1 MSFEKIEL
9 EEWNKQLVCQPIFL
23 AMLPMNI
30 EEFEDKAGMKL
41 GRVVVPSHQ
50 DDKYEHAFSALALG
64 EYIFAI
70 RGQAID
76 DPTKGV
82 VVEVRGNER
91 EPSILLS
98 AICAELSIDSNQLE
112 WVSEWLAGGPSHAVY
127 RLDDNSN
134 EVEMDRF
141 FNRYCAQL
149 YAEEFEKRGHKQ
161 TYFVRDL
168 D

>member
-9 EEWNKQLVCQPIFL
+9 EEWNKQLVCKPIFL

-30 EEFEDKAGMKL
+30 EIFEEKTRMKL
-41 GRVVVPSHQ
+41 GRVVVAAGQ
-50 DDKYEHAFSALALG
+50 DYEHEHAFSALALG
-64 EYIFAI
+64 DHKFAI
-70 RGQAID
+70 RGQSID
-76 DPTKGV
+76 DPTKGI

-91 EPSILLS
+91 EPSFLLNAVCS
-98 AICAELSIDSNQLE
+98 ELSIDSNQLP
-112 WVSEWLAGGPSHAVY
+112 WVSVWLEDGPLHVVY

-134 EVEMDRF
+134 EIEMDRF

-149 YAEEFEKRGHKQ
+149 YAEELKKRGHKQ